1 MGRDKRLHGDFQELT
16 NRSRIEPIDRP
27 DENKSAPEYRTMVH
41 GHGFDRLLSGDNL
54 SREHGRISMYLSNVY
69 VRIKG
74 VLSLPFFFAFSF
86 STVKLNFKRKRIT
99 LISSFTLISTGRNL
113 FTKRS
118 TFHRWREK
126 TKPSSFS
133 RPFSF

>member
-16 NRSRIEPIDRP
+16 NRSRIEPIDRTKISLRP
-27 DENKSAPEYRTMVH
+27 NIERWFMVMDSTDYYQGIIYHASTVEFQCTYPTSTSA
-41 GHGFDRLLSGDNL
+41 
-54 SREHGRISMYLSNVY
+54 SRGCSPYL
-69 VRIKG
+69 
-74 VLSLPFFFAFSF
+74 FFFAFSF

-133 RPFSF
+133 RPFSC